1 MSNSKLDLF
10 EQSWIDNVFEGR
22 NKSYGAY
29 ELRTNSGKRTLR
41 ALLIGGIIF
50 VLMVLTPV
58 ISKFISENMSKEEEV
73 LDEKVVLVNIA
84 TPVEPPKEEIIVEPV
99 VQKQTQSN
107 VDIQKYVPP
116 VVVDKEVVKEEVAVV
131 TELKKT
137 GSETVKAKEGGEV
150 VLDGTQSE
158 VKVDAEII
166 EEDVN
171 KIYTSVQ
178 VLPEFPGGVAAFY
191 KYVQKNYRVPEV
203 DDDVSGNVIVNF
215 VVERD
220 GSLTDIKVV
229 RDLGYGTGKEA
240 IRMLKSATKWK
251 PGIQNGKSVRVS
263 YNLPIKLVIKSN

>member
-41 ALLIGGIIF
+41 ALLIGAVIF
-50 VLMVLTPV
+50 TFLVFIPV
-58 ISKFISENMSKEEEV
+58 ISKFISENMTKEEEV
-73 LDEKVVLVNIA
+73 LDEKVVMVDLA
-84 TPVEPPKEEIIVEPV
+84 PPVEQPKEEIIVEPV

-158 VKVDAEII
+158 IKVDAEII

-203 DDDVSGNVIVNF
+203 DNDVSGNVIVNF
-215 VVERD
+215 VVEKD
-220 GSLTDIKVV
+220 GSLTDIKVL

-240 IRMLKSATKWK
+240 IRMLKAAPKWK
-251 PGIQNGKSVRVS
+251 PGIQNGKAVRVS

>member
-1 MSNSKLDLF
+1 MSSSKLDLF

-41 ALLIGGIIF
+41 ALLIGGLIF
-50 VLMVLTPV
+50 VFLVFIPV
-58 ISKFISENMSKEEEV
+58 ISKFISENLTKEEQV
-73 LDEKVVLVNIA
+73 LDEKVVLVNMA
-84 TPVEPPKEEIIVEPV
+84 TPVEPPEEIIVEPV

-116 VVVDKEVVKEEVAVV
+116 VIVDKEVVKEEVAVV

-137 GSETVKAKEGGEV
+137 GSETVKAKEGGEI
-150 VLDGTQSE
+150 VLDNTASE
-158 VKVDAEII
+158 IKVDAEVI
-166 EEDVN
+166 EEDPN

-220 GSLTDIKVV
+220 GSLTDIKVI
-229 RDLGYGTGKEA
+229 RDLGFGTGKEA
-240 IRMLKSATKWK
+240 IRMLKAAPKWK

>member
-1 MSNSKLDLF
+1 MSSKLDLYD
-10 EQSWIDNVFEGR
+10 QQWIDNVFEGR

-29 ELRTNSGKRTLR
+29 KLRVDSSKYTLR
-41 ALLIGGIIF
+41 ALLIGGLIF
-50 VLMVLTPV
+50 LLLVASPV
-58 ISKFISENMSKEEEV
+58 ISKFISDSMPEKV
-73 LDEKVVLVNIA
+73 QTLDEQVVLVNIA
-84 TPVEPPKEEIIVEPV
+84 EPIQPKEEIIIEPV

-116 VVVDKEVVKEEVAVV
+116 VIVEKEVVKEEVAVV

-137 GSETVKAKEGGEV
+137 GSETIKAKEGGEV

-166 EEDVN
+166 EDAPN

-178 VLPEFPGGVAAFY
+178 VLPEFPGGLAGFG

-203 DDDVSGNVIVNF
+203 DSDISGNVLVSF
-215 VVERD
+215 VVEKD
-220 GSLTDIKVV
+220 GSLTDIKVI

-240 IRMLKSATKWK
+240 IRMLKSAPKWK
-251 PGIQNGKSVRVS
+251 PGIQNGKAVRVA
-263 YNLPIKLVIKSN
+263 YNLPIRLVIKSN

>member
-41 ALLIGGIIF
+41 ALLIGAVIF
-50 VLMVLTPV
+50 TFLVFIPV
-58 ISKFISENMSKEEEV
+58 ISKFISENMVTEETV
-73 LDEKVVLVNIA
+73 LDEKVVMVDLA
-84 TPVEPPKEEIIVEPV
+84 PPVQPEEEIIVEPV

-116 VVVDKEVVKEEVAVV
+116 VIVEKEVVREEVAVV
-131 TELKKT
+131 AELKKT

-158 VKVDAEII
+158 IKVDAEII

-171 KIYTSVQ
+171 KVYTAVQ
-178 VLPEFPGGVAAFY
+178 VMPEFPGGLAGFG

-203 DDDVSGNVIVNF
+203 DDDISGNVFVNF
-215 VVERD
+215 VVEKD
-220 GSLTDIKVV
+220 GTLTDIKVV

-240 IRMLKSATKWK
+240 IRMLKAAPKWK

-263 YNLPIKLVIKSN
+263 YTLPIKLVIKSQ

>member
-1 MSNSKLDLF
+1 MSSSKLDLF

-29 ELRTNSGKRTLR
+29 ELRTNSGKRTLK
-41 ALLIGGIIF
+41 ALLIGGLIF
-50 VLMVLTPV
+50 IFLVFIPI
-58 ISKFISENMSKEEEV
+58 ISKFISENMVAEEQV
-73 LDEKVVLVNIA
+73 LDEKVVLVNMA
-84 TPVEPPKEEIIVEPV
+84 TPVEPPEEIIVEPV

-116 VVVDKEVVKEEVAVV
+116 VIVDKEVVKEEVAVV

-137 GSETVKAKEGGEV
+137 GSETVKAKEGGEI
-150 VLDGTQSE
+150 VLDNTASE
-158 VKVDAEII
+158 IKVDAEVI
-166 EEDVN
+166 EEDPN

-240 IRMLKSATKWK
+240 IRMLKAAPKWK

>member
-1 MSNSKLDLF
+1 M
-10 EQSWIDNVFEGR
+10 
-22 NKSYGAY
+22 
-29 ELRTNSGKRTLR
+29 T
-41 ALLIGGIIF
+41 
-50 VLMVLTPV
+50 
-58 ISKFISENMSKEEEV
+58 KEEEV
-73 LDEKVVLVNIA
+73 LDEKVVMVDLA
-84 TPVEPPKEEIIVEPV
+84 PPVEQPKEEIIVEPV

-158 VKVDAEII
+158 IKVDAEII
-166 EEDVN
+166 EDAPD

-220 GSLTDIKVV
+220 GSLTDIKVL
-229 RDLGYGTGKEA
+229 RDPGYGMGKEA
-240 IRMLKSATKWK
+240 IRMLQNAPKWK
-251 PGIQNGKSVRVS
+251 PGVQNGRAVRVA
-263 YNLPIKLVIKSN
+263 YNLPITIQVGE

>member
-1 MSNSKLDLF
+1 MSSSKLDLF

-41 ALLIGGIIF
+41 ALLIGGLIF
-50 VLMVLTPV
+50 VFLVFIPV
-58 ISKFISENMSKEEEV
+58 ISKFISENMTSEEQV
-73 LDEKVVLVNIA
+73 LDEKVVMANLTA
-84 TPVEPPKEEIIVEPV
+84 PVEPPKEIIVEPI

-150 VLDGTQSE
+150 VLDGTESE
-158 VKVDAEII
+158 VKVDAEIV
-166 EEDVN
+166 EEDPT
-171 KIYTSVQ
+171 KIYTAVQ
-178 VLPEFPGGVAAFY
+178 VMPEPPGGMAAFQQFIKT
-191 KYVQKNYRVPEV
+191 KYRTPEV
-203 DDDVSGNVIVNF
+203 DNDVSGQVIVNF
-215 VVERD
+215 VVEKD
-220 GSLTDIKVV
+220 GSLTDIKVL

-240 IRMLKSATKWK
+240 VRLLKTAPKWK

-263 YNLPIKLVIKSN
+263 YSLPIRLVIKSE